1 MPDLPL
7 PRFSGGAVGYLS
19 YEAVRAFEPRV
30 PSAPGPGLELPD
42 GKWMLTDALLVFDH
56 LARTIK
62 AVAHVL
68 LDGHVSLSEA
78 YDRAEERIDDL
89 IARLRNGPTEMP
101 RGGELHESPAEERQ
115 VPNTSRQRYLQM
127 VDTAREYIAA
137 GDIFQVVLSQ
147 RVDVPSNVHPFT
159 IYRALRTINP
169 SPYMFYLDFVDH
181 QIVGASPELLVR
193 LENGTVTNHPI
204 AGTRPR
210 GTTPEEDDGLARDLL
225 ADDKERA
232 EHVMLVDLGRNDIG
246 RVSRPGTVTV
256 PRFMEIE
263 RYSHV
268 MHIVSNVEGEIAD
281 GLSGL
286 DALRACF
293 PAGTVSGAPKVRAME
308 IIAEL
313 ETDRRGPYAGAA
325 GYVDFSGGMD
335 TAIALRTMVVK
346 DGVVS
351 MQAGGGIVADST
363 SEGEHAE
370 SLHKMRGPLR
380 AIELAEELEASERDG
395 GSETMILLLD
405 NYDSFTFNLYQALS
419 ELGANVIVRRNDKIT
434 VEEVERL
441 SPGLDGIVISP
452 GPCTPVEAG
461 ISVPLVQRLAGVV
474 PILGVCLGHQA
485 IGAAFGGS
493 VVRAPR
499 LMHGKTSMISH
510 DGHGIFAGL
519 PNPFQATRY
528 HSLIVERST
537 LPDVLSITA
546 EADGLIMGFRHR
558 TLPIEGVQ
566 FHPESILTPAGNDL
580 LGNFLGRGAPRR
592 EAAVAATYG

>member
-1 MPDLPL
+1 MFSEARRFGEESAVVRTVANGSILRDRSGRWFLRPSLEDVAALVDEHPEVMAVPVYREVMADVETPVSAYLKILGEGPSFLLESIEGGERLARYSFIGSEPKAILSMHEGLATLANVNGEEEMRYEDPLEPLAALIDTYRSIEVAGLPL

-30 PSAPGPGLELPD
+30 PAAPGAGLDLPD
-42 GKWMLTDALLVFDH
+42 GLWMLTDALLVFDH

-68 LDGHVSLSEA
+68 VDDDIPLEEM
-78 YDRAEERIDDL
+78 YRRAEARVDEL
-89 IARLRNGPTEMP
+89 IAKLRAPQPRMP
-101 RGGELHESPAEERQ
+101 RGGVLSKIPAEERQ
-115 VPNTSRQRYLQM
+115 RPNTTRERYLEM

-147 RVDVPSNVHPFT
+147 RVDVPTEVHPFT

-169 SPYMFYLDFVDH
+169 SPYMFYLDFKDH

-193 LENGTVTNHPI
+193 LEGRTVANHPI

-210 GTTPEEDDGLARDLL
+210 GATPVEDDALARDLM
-225 ADDKERA
+225 ADEKERA

-246 RVSRPGTVTV
+246 RVSAPGTVTV
-256 PRFMEIE
+256 PRFMEVE

-268 MHIVSNVEGEIAD
+268 MHIVSNVEGEIAE
-281 GLSGL
+281 GLTGL

-293 PAGTVSGAPKVRAME
+293 PAGTVSGAPKIRAME

-325 GYVDFSGGMD
+325 GYVDFSGGLD

-363 SEGEHAE
+363 PQGEHAE

-380 AIELAEELEASERDG
+380 AIELAEELEATERAQ
-395 GSETMILLLD
+395 EI
-405 NYDSFTFNLYQALS
+405 
-419 ELGANVIVRRNDKIT
+419 R
-434 VEEVERL
+434 
-441 SPGLDGIVISP
+441 P
-452 GPCTPVEAG
+452 
-461 ISVPLVQRLAGVV
+461 
-474 PILGVCLGHQA
+474 
-485 IGAAFGGS
+485 
-493 VVRAPR
+493 
-499 LMHGKTSMISH
+499 
-510 DGHGIFAGL
+510 
-519 PNPFQATRY
+519 
-528 HSLIVERST
+528 
-537 LPDVLSITA
+537 
-546 EADGLIMGFRHR
+546 
-558 TLPIEGVQ
+558 
-566 FHPESILTPAGNDL
+566 
-580 LGNFLGRGAPRR
+580 
-592 EAAVAATYG
+592 